1 MFPIWLGPDR
11 APMFKKTDKKAID
24 PLADRVRKIAA
35 VPVEETTYSSV
46 ATGEKRSERRP
57 TFKIAT
63 LTMISGERVDV
74 VVKNVSS
81 TGARIEFLR
90 DVTLTD
96 RVMLSEPTMRIRTWA
111 YVIWQTRGAAGLQ
124 FVAT

>member
-1 MFPIWLGPDR
+1 
-11 APMFKKTDKKAID
+11 MFKKSDKKASD
-24 PLADRVRKIAA
+24 PLADRMRKIAA
-35 VPVEETTYSSV
+35 VPVEEATYSSV
-46 ATGEKRSERRP
+46 VTGEKRAERKP
-57 TFKIAT
+57 TFKTAT
-63 LTMISGERVDV
+63 LTMISGERIDV
-74 VVKNVSS
+74 VVKNVSA

>member
-1 MFPIWLGPDR
+1 
-11 APMFKKTDKKAID
+11 MFKKSDKKASD
-24 PLADRVRKIAA
+24 PLADRMRKIAS
-35 VPVEETTYSSV
+35 VPVEETNYSAV
-46 ATGEKRSERRP
+46 ATGEKRAERKP
-57 TFKIAT
+57 TFKTAT
-63 LTMISGERVDV
+63 LTMISGERIDV
-74 VVKNVSS
+74 VVKNVSA

-90 DVTLTD
+90 DVMLTD